1 MLIGLVPNGDK
12 STLLNITDIFDVFS
26 YDFQHISFHIFVFL
40 CLNSM
45 MEKIEDHQGL
55 KTH

>member
-1 MLIGLVPNGDK
+1 MLVGLVPNGDK
-12 STLLNITDIFDVFS
+12 STLLNITDTFDVFS
-26 YDFQHISFHIFVFL
+26 YDFQHISLNIFVFL
-40 CLNSM
+40 SLNSM